1 MSFLRGFKN
10 FAPSIGFLATSA
22 LFAQSSIAQSG
33 NLQIVWTD
41 VEGGAATLIVTP
53 SGQSLLVDTGFPQ
66 DDRDAKR
73 IFAATQAAG
82 LKKIDILWITH
93 FHLDHVGGVPALA
106 KLIPIDKFYDHGD
119 SIEANTPQGA
129 KLYDDYKAVAQG
141 KRVTLKP
148 GDKIPLK
155 GVDITAVS
163 AAGKVIGQPVISN
176 QAPGGGGPND
186 LCKDA
191 QQKPEDKTEN
201 SQSAGFLLTYGKF
214 KFLDLGDLTWDREM
228 MLACPVNKLGT
239 VTLFQASHHGFS
251 SGQSGSPALVWALK
265 PQVVVVNDG
274 ARKGF
279 DANAYDIIAKSPGI
293 EGIWQLHRAVQSDAA
308 HNTTEPMI
316 ANLEEG
322 AADQGLGIK
331 VSVAKDGKFTVTN
344 TRNNFSKTYTS
355 R

>member
-1 MSFLRGFKN
+1 MAFLRTLCLCL
-10 FAPSIGFLATSA
+10 LASG
-22 LFAQSSIAQSG
+22 LLPAQSG
-33 NLQIVWTD
+33 NLQIIWTD

-53 SGQSLLVDTGFPQ
+53 TGQSLLVDTGFPQ

-73 IFAATQAAG
+73 IFAAAQAAG

-93 FHLDHVGGVPALA
+93 FHLDHVGGVAALS
-106 KLIPIDKFYDHGD
+106 KLIPIDRFYDHGD

-129 KLYDDYKAVAQG
+129 KLYDDYKAIAQG
-141 KRVTLKP
+141 KRTIVKP
-148 GDKIPLK
+148 SDKIPLK
-155 GVDITAVS
+155 GVDMTAVS
-163 AAGKVIGQPVISN
+163 AAGQVISKPVN
-176 QAPGGGGPND
+176 GGGAANN

-201 SQSAGFLLTYGKF
+201 GQSAGFLLTYGKF

-228 MLACPVNKLGT
+228 MLACPANKLGT

-279 DANAYDIIAKSPGI
+279 DADAYDILTKIPGV
-293 EGIWQLHRAVQSDAA
+293 EDIWQLHRAVRSDAA
-308 HNTTEPMI
+308 HNTSEQLT

-344 TRNNFSKTYTS
+344 ARNNFSKSYTS
-355 R
+355 H

>member
-1 MSFLRGFKN
+1 MSFLRTLG
-10 FAPSIGFLATSA
+10 IGFLAAAALCAQTSG
-22 LFAQSSIAQSG
+22 AQSG

-66 DDRDAKR
+66 DDRDAGR

-93 FHLDHVGGVPALA
+93 FHLDHVGGAPALA

-129 KLYDDYKAVAQG
+129 KLYNDYKAVAQG
-141 KRVTLKP
+141 KRTIVKP
-148 GDKIPLK
+148 GDKIPLR
-155 GVDITAVS
+155 GVDITVVS
-163 AAGKVIGQPVISN
+163 AAGKVIGQAMN
-176 QAPGGGGPND
+176 GGGPND

-228 MLACPVNKLGT
+228 MLACPVNKLGA

-279 DANAYDIIAKSPGI
+279 DADAYDIIAKSPGI
-293 EGIWQLHRAVQSDAA
+293 EGIWQIHRAVRSDAG
-308 HNTTEPMI
+308 HNTAEQMI
-316 ANLEEG
+316 ANLDEG

-344 TRNNFSKTYTS
+344 GRNDFSKSYTS